1 MIIFFDFFLI
11 FFGGRGNGAGMVIIR
26 CRLLE
31 GKDKVAFFM
40 LLTDNSRQSM
50 VNSRQTIVNGQQ
62 SMVEGLD
69 MPDILDCVAIPGFFS
84 VGRPTGRTSRT
95 SLLFSHKKH
104 KYSQI

>member
-1 MIIFFDFFLI
+1 
-11 FFGGRGNGAGMVIIR
+11 MVIIR

-40 LLTDNSRQSM
+40 LLTDN
-50 VNSRQTIVNGQQ
+50 GQQ
-62 SMVEGLD
+62 STVDRQQSTVDGRRSMVEGLD

-95 SLLFSHKKH
+95 SLLFSHE
-104 KYSQI
+104 